1 MENSFENFKKN
12 HREDILKDTKL
23 TSFFPLH
30 TVPYHEKQN
39 RCGTSYQ
46 PLFELQNIFRKIIFW
61 SDPLNLETVERKGK
75 NWQNIQYTKNK
86 KSFLGVIKI
95 IFRNF

>member
-1 MENSFENFKKN
+1 MDKIMKNKKGME
-12 HREDILKDTKL
+12 LV
-23 TSFFPLH
+23 TSLSLSCK
-30 TVPYHEKQN
+30 TCLEKF
-39 RCGTSYQ
+39 
-46 PLFELQNIFRKIIFW
+46 LFW

-86 KSFLGVIKI
+86 KSFLEEIKI

>member
-1 MENSFENFKKN
+1 MKNKKGV
-12 HREDILKDTKL
+12 ELV
-23 TSFFPLH
+23 TSLSLSCKIFL
-30 TVPYHEKQN
+30 EKF
-39 RCGTSYQ
+39 
-46 PLFELQNIFRKIIFW
+46 LFW

-86 KSFLGVIKI
+86 KSFLEEIKI